1 MKTKVLVVGSSLAD
15 KGGIVTVM
23 KNINDSSISKEFTMD
38 MVATYITG
46 SALKRVSIFVSGFF
60 RFLLKLL
67 TNRPDVLHIHM
78 SYKGSFY
85 RKSLFVLVAK
95 TFSIP
100 VIVHV
105 HGSSFKDFYAGL
117 SEGQK
122 KYCRFI
128 LNKCDKLVVLSKE
141 WYQYFSSLV
150 PNGKVQVL
158 YNGVT
163 KSNFTLQ
170 KKNNVPPIALF
181 MGRLGKRKGTY
192 DLIEAIKLLKENGI
206 KGKFL
211 LAGDGEIE
219 EVNKLID
226 TYQLHEYVETLG
238 WINGDQKKS
247 LLKTSDLLVLPS
259 YNEGLPMAILEAMD
273 YGLPIVS
280 TPVGGIPEVI
290 KDDENGYLVK
300 PGDVPQLAARLTD
313 LLVNRE
319 LRYEMGH
326 NNQRLIAE
334 KYDLDVLLKDL
345 SLLYKKLSRKK
356 RVNKHENLFN

>member
-23 KNINDSSISKEFTMD
+23 QNINDSSISKEFRMD
-38 MVATYITG
+38 MVETYITG
-46 SALKRVSIFVSGFF
+46 SVFKRLSIFVSGFF
-60 RFLLKLL
+60 SYLLKLL
-67 TNRPDVLHIHM
+67 FKRPDIIHIHM

-85 RKSLFVLVAK
+85 RKSLFVLIAK
-95 TFSIP
+95 LFNIP

-128 LNKCDKLVVLSKE
+128 LKKCDKLIVLSKE
-141 WYQYFSSLV
+141 WYQYFSNLI
-150 PNGKVQVL
+150 PKDKVQVL

-170 KKNNVPPIALF
+170 KKNNDIPIALF
-181 MGRLGKRKGTY
+181 MGRLGQRKGTY
-192 DLIEAIKLLKENGI
+192 DLIEAIKLLKEKGI

-211 LAGDGEIE
+211 LAGDGEVDAVNTLIE
-219 EVNKLID
+219 KYNL
-226 TYQLHEYVETLG
+226 QEYVETLG

-247 LLKTSDLLVLPS
+247 LLETADILVLPS

-290 KDDENGYLVK
+290 IDDKNGYLVN
-300 PGDVPQLAARLTD
+300 PGDVQNLAARLTD
-313 LLVNRE
+313 LIVNEE
-319 LRYEMGH
+319 LRYDMGQ
-326 NNQRLIAE
+326 NNQRQIAE
-334 KYDLDVLLKDL
+334 KYDLEVLLKDL
-345 SLLYKKLSRKK
+345 SLLYKKLPKK
-356 RVNKHENLFN
+356 VG

>member
-23 KNINDSSISKEFTMD
+23 KNIQNSAISKEFD
-38 MVATYITG
+38 LDNVETYITG
-46 SALKRVSIFVSGFF
+46 NVFKRLSIFISGFL
-60 RFLLKLL
+60 RFLIKLIFH
-67 TNRPDVLHIHM
+67 RPDVLHIHM
-78 SYKGSFY
+78 SYNGSFY
-85 RKSLFVLVAK
+85 RKSLFVLIAK
-95 TFSIP
+95 LFNVP

-105 HGSSFKDFYAGL
+105 HGSSFKDFYARL

-128 LNKCDKLVVLSKE
+128 LNRCDKLIVLSKE
-141 WYQYFSSLV
+141 WYQYFSSLI
-150 PNGKVQVL
+150 PKDKVQVL

-163 KSNFTLQ
+163 KSGFTLQ
-170 KKNNVPPIALF
+170 KKNNDIPIALF
-181 MGRLGKRKGTY
+181 MGRLGQRKGTY
-192 DLIEAIKLLKENGI
+192 DLIEAIKLLKEKGI

-211 LAGDGEIE
+211 LAGDGEEE
-219 EVNKLID
+219 EVNKLIKK
-226 TYQLHEYVETLG
+226 YNLQEYVETLG

-247 LLKTSDLLVLPS
+247 LLEISDLLVLPS

-300 PGDVPQLAARLTD
+300 PGDVHNLASRLSD
-313 LLVNRE
+313 LLVNEE
-319 LRYEMGH
+319 LRYDMGN
-326 NNQRLIAE
+326 NNQRQIAE

-345 SLLYKKLSRKK
+345 SLLYKNLSRKK
-356 RVNKHENLFN
+356 